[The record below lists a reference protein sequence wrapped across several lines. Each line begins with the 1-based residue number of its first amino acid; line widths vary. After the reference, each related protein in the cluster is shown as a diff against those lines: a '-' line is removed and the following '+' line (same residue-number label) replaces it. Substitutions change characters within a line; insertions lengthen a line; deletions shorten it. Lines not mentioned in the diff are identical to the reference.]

1 MTKSEINE
9 ILDAYGLEMILEDS
23 GLVIA
28 DVVDILEEL
37 GFIDLEQYRNDD

>member
-9 ILDAYGLEMILEDS
+9 ILDAYGLERILEDN
-23 GLVIA
+23 GHVIA

-37 GFIDLEQYRNDD
+37 GFIDLEQYRDDD